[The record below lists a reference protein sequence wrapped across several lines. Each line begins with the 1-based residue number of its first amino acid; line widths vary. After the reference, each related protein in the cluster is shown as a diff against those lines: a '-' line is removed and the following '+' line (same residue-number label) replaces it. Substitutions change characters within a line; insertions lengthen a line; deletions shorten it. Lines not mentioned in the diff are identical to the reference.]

1 MTNFTKPPVQV
12 VDITRHR
19 DVRGTL
25 TAIEKAAGLIPF
37 DPVRT
42 FFISD
47 VPAGASRANHAVN
60 CELFI
65 MVLVGGAVL
74 TEFQGTNQQSW
85 PMTVDQGLLIPS
97 FRYIVVSDIQPSTIL
112 AVFASKKFAE
122 TSYYTQAEAELL

>member
-42 FFISD
+42 FFIAD

-60 CELFI
+60 CELFL

-74 TEFQGTNQQSW
+74 TEFKGSSQQSW
-85 PMTVDQGLLIPS
+85 PMTVDQGLLIPP
-97 FRYIVVSDIQPSTIL
+97 FRYIVVSDLQPGTIL
-112 AVFASKKFAE
+112 AVFASKNFAD
-122 TSYYTQAEAELL
+122 TRYYTQAEAEQL